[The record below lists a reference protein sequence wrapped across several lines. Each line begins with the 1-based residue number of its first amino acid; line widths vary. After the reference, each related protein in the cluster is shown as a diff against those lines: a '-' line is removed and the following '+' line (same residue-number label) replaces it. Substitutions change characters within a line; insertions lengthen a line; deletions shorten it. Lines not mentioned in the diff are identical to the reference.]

1 MHLMGRL
8 SLLLVVC
15 RLLGV
20 VKASTS
26 DMPTS
31 MPSQYSTN
39 NISTMVSSNDKS
51 AQQNHHVM
59 NVEEIM
65 MMMMMPSVSL
75 APSIQPTNNNNHASN
90 DNEIPTMQPATQPSL
105 ASQATQ
111 QTLFSPLHP
120 TRMPSP
126 SRGIFP
132 SALPSSSLQQTMS
145 QNHYFGRSTTPSR
158 YAPSSSSCLM
168 SQTQNS
174 CFVSIFPLSKY
185 KSQVLKPKTPSISN
199 LMLSNDNMTGR
210 RTNLWLRGS
219 DNNIDML
226 GSTLNEIDDPPP
238 PGNNEQQLLILPLAM
253 YSIVPFIPS
262 AILSALNDEYLTLK
276 GQFNIAS
283 ASLLPNVATDSVE
296 YLAAQDMYNDTMQ
309 SLFVLLLSKRLALY
323 FLGTVTTVYAG
334 WRASSSVTDIRN
346 ERFGGPGNHLDKL
359 TEEVLKG
366 EVFYGKSSSA
376 LSSEGL
382 DDQEVTNDKQ
392 KNDGDKENDLFAT
405 LVDNN
410 PSDVGTSLALG
421 LPLVL
426 GASLA
431 TSYLLTISQ
440 TTGNEAS
447 TGVIQDLLSS
457 EYVPYLSSLPSAV
470 LCLLFVATEFRWI
483 LPSDDS
489 YQDPETN
496 TSTSPLFCAGNVLAL
511 AYILGAYGAKVYPTL
526 TPLDGINLDLW
537 PLQNGV
543 NIALAATVAR
553 ALSPFLFPVQSTS
566 SSSSGITS
574 IRTVALALVGLTMFD
589 GISTFGT
596 VANAAE
602 ATTTATQSSM
612 SVMESVARDKLASW
626 QPGLLEIILGHGNT
640 RVSEALGVGDVVFPS
655 ILVTWGFV
663 ADNDVNSSMNDRE
676 DGLSSINNISE
687 SMNNKSF
694 GVSYTCAAIVGYL
707 VGSFATEIVGSF
719 SLLGNRGGL
728 PALVFLVPSML
739 AAVTAVA
746 WLRDELDE
754 VWGVA
759 SNDGDT

>member
-1 MHLMGRL
+1 MGRL

-90 DNEIPTMQPATQPSL
+90 DNEIPTMQPATQPSF

-111 QTLFSPLHP
+111 QTLFSPLHL

-132 SALPSSSLQQTMS
+132 SALPSSSHQPMGNYL
-145 QNHYFGRSTTPSR
+145 GRSTTPSR

-226 GSTLNEIDDPPP
+226 GSTLNEIDDPPPP

-346 ERFGGPGNHLDKL
+346 ERFGGPGDHLDKL

-366 EVFYGKSSSA
+366 EVFHGKSSSA

-382 DDQEVTNDKQ
+382 DDQEVTYDKQ